1 MIRPAAAGDAGAIAR
16 IYNYYIQNTVIT
28 FEEQIVSAEEIA
40 GRIEAVTA
48 VSLPWLVAEEAGQI
62 TGYAYATK
70 WRPRSAY
77 RFSVELTVYL
87 DSDCVGQGL
96 GSRLYTALFALLKE
110 KGVHSVIGGVAQ
122 PNPAS
127 AALHEKFGMTRVAH
141 FKEVGFKFGKWVD
154 VDYWQATL

>member
-16 IYNYYIQNTVIT
+16 IYNHYIQNTVIT

-40 GRIEAVTA
+40 GRIETVSAA
-48 VSLPWLVAEEAGQI
+48 SLPWLVVEDAGRI
-62 TGYAYATK
+62 MGYAYAAK
-70 WRPRSAY
+70 WRARSAY

-87 DSDCVGQGL
+87 DPDCVGQGL
-96 GSRLYTALFALLKE
+96 GSQLYSALFAVLKE

-127 AALHEKFGMTRVAH
+127 AALHEKFGMTKVAH
-141 FKEVGFKFGKWVD
+141 FSEVGFKFGKWVD
-154 VDYWQATL
+154 VGYWQATL

>member
-1 MIRPAAAGDAGAIAR
+1 MIRPATASDASAIAR

-28 FEEQIVSAEEIA
+28 FEEQIVSADEIA
-40 GRIEAVTA
+40 GRIEAVTS
-48 VSLPWLVAEEAGQI
+48 VSLPWLVAEDAGQI

-87 DSDCVGQGL
+87 DPECVGKGL
-96 GSRLYTALFALLKE
+96 GSQLYTALFALLKD

-127 AALHEKFGMTRVAH
+127 TALHEKFGMTKVAH
-141 FKEVGFKFGKWVD
+141 FTEVGFKFGKWVD
-154 VDYWQATL
+154 VGYWQATL

>member
-1 MIRPAAAGDAGAIAR
+1 MIRPATASDAGAIAR

-28 FEEQIVSAEEIA
+28 FEEQIVSADEIA
-40 GRIEAVTA
+40 GRIEAVTS
-48 VSLPWLVAEEAGQI
+48 VSLPWLVAEDAGQI

-87 DSDCVGQGL
+87 DPECVGKGL
-96 GSRLYTALFALLKE
+96 GSQLYTALFALLKD

-127 AALHEKFGMTRVAH
+127 TALHEKFGMTKVAH
-141 FKEVGFKFGKWVD
+141 FTEVGFKFGKWVD
-154 VDYWQATL
+154 VGYWQATL

>member
-1 MIRPAAAGDAGAIAR
+1 MIRPAIAGDAGAIAR
-16 IYNYYIQNTVIT
+16 IYNHYIQNTVIT
-28 FEEQIVSAEEIA
+28 FEEQIVSTEEMA
-40 GRIEAVTA
+40 SRIEAVTA
-48 VSLPWLVAEEAGQI
+48 VSLPWLVAEDAGRI

-87 DSDCVGQGL
+87 DPECVGKGL
-96 GSRLYTALFALLKE
+96 GSQLYTALFALLKD

-127 AALHEKFGMTRVAH
+127 TALHEKFGMTKVAH
-141 FKEVGFKFGKWVD
+141 FTEVGFKFGKWVD
-154 VDYWQATL
+154 VGYWQATL